1 MFSHAS
7 RRFLLPTVAMLV
19 ASHPWLPGHAQHGQT
34 PESAAST
41 DLWAQRILAKDFAEV
56 HKLIK
61 PQPGESRW
69 MEVPWLTTLWEAR
82 QAAAAEGKPIFV
94 WYGSGGSPACHT

>member
-19 ASHPWLPGHAQHGQT
+19 ASLLGLPGHAQDGQA
-34 PESAAST
+34 PESAVAT
-41 DLWAQRILAKDFAEV
+41 DLWAERILAKDFAEV

-61 PQPGESRW
+61 PQPGESAGW
-69 MEVPWLTTLWEAR
+69 
-82 QAAAAEGKPIFV
+82 K
-94 WYGSGGSPACHT
+94 SPG

>member
-1 MFSHAS
+1 
-7 RRFLLPTVAMLV
+7 MLV
-19 ASHPWLPGHAQHGQT
+19 ASLHGLPGYAEDGQT
-34 PESAAST
+34 PESAKST

-56 HKLIK
+56 QKLIK

-82 QAAAAEGKPIFV
+82 QAAAEEGKPIFV